1 MTDFVRTMD
10 GRDLGYI
17 VDFEGRSPVF
27 VYSDQDA
34 ANIFERLHNN
44 ESLQV
49 GEHFYTLCD
58 LRRSLACF
66 IAKEE
71 YESMQALL

>member
-1 MTDFVRTMD
+1 MSETVREIC

-17 VDFEGRSPVF
+17 LDFEGRSPVF
-27 VYSDQDA
+27 VYLDQDA
-34 ANIFERLHNN
+34 ANIFERLHDN

-49 GEHFYTLCD
+49 GEHFYTLRD
-58 LRRSLACF
+58 LRKSLACF
-66 IAKEE
+66 IPKEE

>member
-1 MTDFVRTMD
+1 MSDFVRSMD

-17 VDFEGRSPVF
+17 VDFEGRSPAF
-27 VYSDQDA
+27 VYLDQDA
-34 ANIFERLHNN
+34 VNIFERLHDY

-49 GEHFYTLCD
+49 GEHFYTLRD
-58 LRRSLACF
+58 LRKSLACF
-66 IAKEE
+66 IPKEE